1 MSVIVGVILGPWC
14 CVALAAAVI
23 LPVCGVVAAGELA
36 SRIRRGKESQ
46 P

>member
-1 MSVIVGVILGPWC
+1 MSVIAGVLLGPWC
-14 CVALAAAVI
+14 CAALAGAAI